1 MKHAFRQRSARAV
14 YEAHSG
20 PNMTPMVDVVMVIL
34 IFFMASAAMLG
45 PEWFLKAA
53 LPVTV
58 KGTPNRPPVRLSL
71 RLAPGSEGS
80 AHAHISID
88 GDPERDLPL
97 DQARSF
103 LEMQHK
109 AAGERL
115 LVLITPDPAVN
126 YDDVVRVHEWCAAIG
141 IGQVGLMGASK

>member
-53 LPVTV
+53 LPVTA
-58 KGTPNRPPVRLSL
+58 KGTPERPPVKLAV
-71 RLAPGSEGS
+71 RLAPGPEGS
-80 AHAHISID
+80 AHAYVSID
-88 GDPERDLPL
+88 GDPERDLML
-97 DQARSF
+97 EQARGL
-103 LEMQHK
+103 LEAQHA

-141 IGQVGLMGASK
+141 IKQVGLMGAK